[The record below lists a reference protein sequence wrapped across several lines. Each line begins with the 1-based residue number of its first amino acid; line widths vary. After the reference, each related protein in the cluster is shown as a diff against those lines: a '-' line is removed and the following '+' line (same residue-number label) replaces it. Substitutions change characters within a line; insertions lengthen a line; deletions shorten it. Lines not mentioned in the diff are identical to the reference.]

1 MTNFDSV
8 LVANRGEIARRII
21 RTLRERGM
29 RSIAVYSE
37 ADAGAPHV
45 HEADEAVFIGPAPA
59 ARSYLNV
66 EAVIDAATSTG
77 AQAIHPGYGFLSES
91 VELAAA
97 CAEAGIV
104 FIGPSTHAL
113 EIMGDKATAREHVSA
128 RGVPVVPGFDA
139 AGLSDDEIA
148 SRAAAIGYPLLV
160 KPSAGGGGKGMEIVA
175 DASALATALAS
186 ARRVAA
192 SAFGDDALI
201 LERLIARPRH
211 IEVQVFGDQ
220 AGTVVALGER
230 ECTLQRRHQKVIEEA
245 PSAGLPDGMREQ
257 LFEAAVRAAQS
268 VSYVGA
274 GTVEFLVDADAPKEF
289 FFIEMNTRLQV
300 EHPVTEEVTGRDLVA
315 MQLDV
320 AAGERVPIDT
330 IVDGHA
336 VEARIYAESPERG
349 FLPSTGRI
357 LHFTPPRGV
366 RVDAAIET
374 GSDVSGF
381 YDPMIA
387 KVIAYGPDRTTAL
400 ARLDLALA
408 QTVVLGVDTNI
419 AFLRRLCTNAR
430 VVAGDVDT
438 GLIETLLPVVAE
450 TPSAS
455 MLTAARRR
463 WEKDRV
469 PVSAQRVPS
478 VWEALTDVGA
488 REVVF
493 LADSDETIEVPTDAA
508 ASTSVRTATA
518 SDGSIWVSERG
529 RTAKLR
535 PLSRRQLL
543 QRRLDA
549 QHPIAKA
556 TTPEA
561 RAPMPGSIVAVH
573 VEDGAP
579 VLAGAPIVSIE
590 AMKMEHPVRAPH
602 DGTVQLLVAVGDQA
616 RRDQAVAIV
625 QPHSDRNDGGTS

>member
-1 MTNFDSV
+1 
-8 LVANRGEIARRII
+8 
-21 RTLRERGM
+21 
-29 RSIAVYSE
+29 
-37 ADAGAPHV
+37 
-45 HEADEAVFIGPAPA
+45 
-59 ARSYLNV
+59 
-66 EAVIDAATSTG
+66 
-77 AQAIHPGYGFLSES
+77 
-91 VELAAA
+91 
-97 CAEAGIV
+97 
-104 FIGPSTHAL
+104 
-113 EIMGDKATAREHVSA
+113 
-128 RGVPVVPGFDA
+128 
-139 AGLSDDEIA
+139 
-148 SRAAAIGYPLLV
+148 
-160 KPSAGGGGKGMEIVA
+160 
-175 DASALATALAS
+175 
-186 ARRVAA
+186 
-192 SAFGDDALI
+192 
-201 LERLIARPRH
+201 
-211 IEVQVFGDQ
+211 
-220 AGTVVALGER
+220 
-230 ECTLQRRHQKVIEEA
+230 
-245 PSAGLPDGMREQ
+245 
-257 LFEAAVRAAQS
+257 
-268 VSYVGA
+268 
-274 GTVEFLVDADAPKEF
+274 
-289 FFIEMNTRLQV
+289 
-300 EHPVTEEVTGRDLVA
+300 
-315 MQLDV
+315 
-320 AAGERVPIDT
+320 
-330 IVDGHA
+330 
-336 VEARIYAESPERG
+336 
-349 FLPSTGRI
+349 

-387 KVIAYGPDRTTAL
+387 KVIAYGPDRRTAL

-493 LADSDETIEVPTDAA
+493 LTDSDETIEVPTDAA

-579 VLAGAPIVSIE
+579 
-590 AMKMEHPVRAPH
+590 
-602 DGTVQLLVAVGDQA
+602 
-616 RRDQAVAIV
+616 
-625 QPHSDRNDGGTS
+625 